1 MSAYSNLQQLT
12 FCACV
17 LLIGASGMI
26 EMDFKADRISD
37 FMIYYL
43 SRKTGKYERYMR
55 IPLSQASSNIT
66 DCMPWMV

>member
-1 MSAYSNLQQLT
+1 
-12 FCACV
+12 
-17 LLIGASGMI
+17 MI

-43 SRKTGKYERYMR
+43 SRSTGNYERYMR
-55 IPLSQASSNIT
+55 IPLSLASSNIT